1 MMGSTARLWLGACAL
16 VLSTSC
22 GFQATASGGSDGG
35 VDAAPPDTPGPSCAG
50 VTCDAHASCA
60 VTGGAATCMCNT
72 GWSGTGLTCADVD
85 ECATAN
91 GGCAAACEN
100 TAGSFV
106 CYAPKTCAEVKA
118 HGRTADGSYALY
130 FGGNAAKSWTA
141 HCVDM
146 ATAPK
151 EYLALPNANT
161 AQYKAGNASPGTD
174 VNTRYNEVR
183 LDPMTLMVDV
193 NDRRFATSTG
203 MVNHANS
210 GTMATSMAFGFAMD
224 CKDYLSGDGVAV
236 IDLGGTPFAL
246 PGAGALAP
254 GGNMPGS
261 TQTTTGQKV
270 TLHGG
275 GFCGW
280 FGPAVGAVGNGPF
293 NNNAAGKTFPILYP

>member
-1 MMGSTARLWLGACAL
+1 MLDD
-16 VLSTSC
+16 
-22 GFQATASGGSDGG
+22 GGVAAGG
-35 VDAAPPDTPGPSCAG
+35 VDAAVCAG
-50 VTCDAHASCA
+50 VTCDVHASCA
-60 VTGGAATCMCNT
+60 IQGGAATCACNP
-72 GWSGTGLTCADVD
+72 GWSGTGQTCADVD

-91 GGCAAACEN
+91 GGCAAACQN

-236 IDLGGTPFAL
+236 IVGCIGGGTAICTSGGGMKGGG
-246 PGAGALAP
+246 GASSF
-254 GGNMPGS
+254 GGGG
-261 TQTTTGQKV
+261 TTTSGG
-270 TLHGG
+270 GG
-275 GFCGW
+275 GFFCW
-280 FGPAVGAVGNGPF
+280 FWSGSC
-293 NNNAAGKTFPILYP
+293 